1 MFFNKCIKMVGENNI
16 FIKIPGLFRT
26 EYMFVGEKKD
36 SALDFEGRFIKSCEL
51 FETGNLKYK
60 NLLEKD
66 DEPDFSIFVI
76 SCWNDQTK
84 EVELAIDEFG
94 RKMAFGYARY
104 KSYVNDLW
112 GKVIE

>member
-84 EVELAIDEFG
+84 EGLTVEPTTSGSTEYTINLGDIICGD
-94 RKMAFGYARY
+94 Y
-104 KSYVNDLW
+104 
-112 GKVIE
+112 